1 MKKPISIVMIEDDSV
16 QAFFWK
22 MKLERHYGD
31 RLQITIYNDPL
42 KAVPHLGPHVD
53 FLIIDWI
60 MPRLDGAKMLT
71 EAKNR
76 DVPSDRIIIFSA
88 RSSQELHRI
97 FKEGQCLA
105 VIEKGDPAQE
115 IILFQILDELIDK
128 K

>member
-1 MKKPISIVMIEDDSV
+1 MVMIEDDPV
-16 QAFFWK
+16 QALFWK

-31 RLQITIYNDPL
+31 RITVTTYNDPL
-42 KAVPHLGPHVD
+42 KAVPNLGRHVD

-60 MPRLDGAKMLT
+60 MPHLDGVKMLV

-76 DVPSDRIIIFSA
+76 DIAPERIIIFSS

-115 IILFQILDELIDK
+115 TVLFQILDELIDK